1 MRLLSFS
8 PRCCLSSGLQHFS
21 PRLSELPCQTM
32 FTNDENILSYK
43 KMQRKAKHAFHHNWT
58 NVYILSYIHTYC
70 IWWASRVVLLV
81 KNLPANA
88 GICKRCGFDPL
99 EEGHGNPLQ
108 FSSLENPIYKGAWRA
123 AVHRVV
129 QRWTWLKQLSMHDAH
144 CIWYI

>member
-1 MRLLSFS
+1 MLTTIIEQTFIFS
-8 PRCCLSSGLQHFS
+8 H
-21 PRLSELPCQTM
+21 
-32 FTNDENILSYK
+32 
-43 KMQRKAKHAFHHNWT
+43 
-58 NVYILSYIHTYC
+58 YIHTYC

-129 QRWTWLKQLSMHDAH
+129 QRQT
-144 CIWYI
+144 